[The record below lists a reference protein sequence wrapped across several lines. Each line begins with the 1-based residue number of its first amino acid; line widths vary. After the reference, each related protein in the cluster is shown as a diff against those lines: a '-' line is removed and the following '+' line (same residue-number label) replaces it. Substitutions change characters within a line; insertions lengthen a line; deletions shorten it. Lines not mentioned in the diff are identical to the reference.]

1 MARKDKQKDK
11 VEGEGSY
18 SASKDYNQR
27 TEKFVQSGKADEAA
41 QQSKPKSEQERQQ
54 MERAEREGRQH
65 AKEEDPA
72 LNDPSKVPH
81 EGHRH
86 TANDDKNTG
95 NKQ

>member
-1 MARKDKQKDK
+1 MSKDKDK

-27 TEKFVQSGKADEAA
+27 TEKFVQSGKADKAA
-41 QQSKPKSEQERQQ
+41 EQAKPRNDQEKQE
-54 MERAEREGRQH
+54 MDRAEREGKQH

-72 LNDPSKVPH
+72 LKDPSKVPH
-81 EGHRH
+81 DGHKH
-86 TANDDKNTG
+86 AANDDKNTG